1 MPGPSP
7 SVQIP
12 FARSAQM
19 ISIIW
24 LSMGIGALIM
34 LVGCAKSAP
43 PLDAHAG
50 LRCVDDSP
58 RCVKLRIATLNA
70 LKADHSRAWI
80 RQPASPRA
88 YATGVRMFAYRD
100 AAKRLS
106 CAELRQGRREAAGA
120 PASLRAPR
128 AGLTPAQISRGMMLA
143 SEVGQDLAREHRRRC
158 K

>member
-12 FARSAQM
+12 FVRFAQM

-58 RCVKLRIATLNA
+58 RCVRLRIAA
-70 LKADHSRAWI
+70 LKAMKSDSTLSWI
-80 RQPASPRA
+80 NQPVTPKA
-88 YATGVRMFAYRD
+88 YATGVRMFSYRH
-100 AAKRLS
+100 AKSRLT
-106 CAELRQGRREAAGA
+106 CAQLRHGMHEAD
-120 PASLRAPR
+120 RAPVALR
-128 AGLTPAQISRGMMLA
+128 SRSAGLSPAQISRGMMLA
-143 SEVGQDLAREHRRRC
+143 GEVGADLKREIRRRC
-158 K
+158 Q